1 MFRIIFPNTWYVDHH
16 GTPCKILRSTHNK
29 VHYIRKGRTCIAS
42 MFRFNHDFEPV
53 NKADADRIAEE
64 IETAEHIKKLRDM
77 RSKSRGNHG
86 IIQPLTLDEACQF
99 LKISRPTATNWI
111 RTGRLQ
117 ATRKDPTKPKSPYL
131 TTRQACIAALQ
142 SPLHTVQVSAGDGI
156 TEERKCHSSAE
167 MKYGM
172 PRIRSRAGNELRNLL
187 AQRTSGKLRS
197 CTTSEKQNSG
207 E

>member
-77 RSKSRGNHG
+77 RSKAEVTMESYS
-86 IIQPLTLDEACQF
+86 LTLDEACQF